1 MFKNFCQQ
9 IGMKVASVTNFMPFR
24 LIYGANVVLTE
35 EVKYRSLQTVI
46 ESSACPSEAK
56 EKDLL
61 ESDRLKAVANL

>member
-1 MFKNFCQQ
+1 
-9 IGMKVASVTNFMPFR
+9 VTNFMPFR
-24 LIYGANVVLTE
+24 LLYGANVVLPE
-35 EVKYRSLQTVI
+35 EVKYQSLQTVI